1 MLDRNECYTIKKN
14 TLPSTTNMKARYVI
28 TGSVVLV
35 LSIVIF
41 IGIQEAKVFA
51 AEGMAAS
58 EAEQESTASITQT
71 SPTRAAVYGMSQ
83 EIAIWSELVEL
94 ATFAGAGI
102 AVIMLGYG
110 LLSRDWPERMV
121 SSPS

>member
-1 MLDRNECYTIKKN
+1 
-14 TLPSTTNMKARYVI
+14 MKARYVI
-28 TGSVVLV
+28 TGSAVIV

-41 IGIQEAKVFA
+41 MGIQEAKSFA
-51 AEGMAAS
+51 AEGIAAG
-58 EAEQESTASITQT
+58 ESSPDPTASITET
-71 SPTRAAVYGMSQ
+71 SPTKAAVYGMSQ

-110 LLSRDWPERMV
+110 ILSKDWPERMV
-121 SSPS
+121 SSTN